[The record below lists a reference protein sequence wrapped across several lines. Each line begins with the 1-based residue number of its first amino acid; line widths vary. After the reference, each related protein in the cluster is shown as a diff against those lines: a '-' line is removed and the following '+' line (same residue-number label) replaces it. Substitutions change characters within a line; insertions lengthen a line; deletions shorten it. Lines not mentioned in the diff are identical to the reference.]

1 MSNLAERRDTLKRV
15 TELCKSE
22 DVKEYEAS
30 LQLALDNAVDNL
42 CDVIPQTISDF
53 FEREQLIGSIRT
65 LNSNKRF
72 FQYRLETAKEM
83 VDELETQTPE

>member
-1 MSNLAERRDTLKRV
+1 MSNLAERRDTLKRL
-15 TELCKSE
+15 TDLCATE
-22 DVKEYEAS
+22 DVREYEAS

-42 CDVIPQTISDF
+42 CDIIPQTIGDF

-72 FQYRLETAKEM
+72 FRYRLETAKEM